1 LLGATP
7 IPRLLI
13 HPVVRSFPIM
23 GDALYSTLKQDMRN
37 RGQWLPIVLYE
48 GMIWD
53 ARVRYTACAELGMKP
68 WLVPLRRE
76 DPVPHYIKANY
87 ERCGE
92 PRSAER
98 DAVVDTL
105 MAAGSPEGR
114 AEASAR
120 RKAWLQNARAEFR
133 DFIRERPQPCVIC
146 GYDPEV
152 THAHHSFPLALQFEC
167 GIEDAIHDYQWL
179 CPKHHKRVHTLLS
192 GSLLETRDLSFLD
205 CIPDHH
211 AKEWVAIE
219 GCAQVGIDL
228 CCEALGR
235 TRGETV
241 RGRYD
246 PPYSWFM
253 LRNYAAMYPA
263 ENWRRLAA

>member
-1 LLGATP
+1 MR
-7 IPRLLI
+7 RLLV
-13 HPVVRSFPIM
+13 HPVVCSFPTM
-23 GDALYSTLKQDMRN
+23 GDALYGTLRQDMRN
-37 RGQWLPIVLYE
+37 RGQRLPIVLYE

-53 ARVRYTACAELGMKP
+53 GRARYKACAELGMKP

-76 DPVPHYIKANY
+76 DPMPHYIKANY

-98 DAVVDTL
+98 DAVIDTL
-105 MAAGSPEGR
+105 TAAGSPEGR
-114 AEASAR
+114 AKASAR

-146 GYDPEV
+146 RYDPEV

-167 GIEDAIHDYQWL
+167 GVEDAIHDYQWL
-179 CPKHHKRVHTLLS
+179 CPKHHKRVHVLLG

-211 AKEWVAIE
+211 AKEWLAIE
-219 GCAQVGIDL
+219 DCARRGIDL
-228 CCEALGR
+228 CCEVLGR
-235 TRGETV
+235 TPSGAV

-246 PPYSWFM
+246 PPYAWFM
-253 LRNYAAMYPA
+253 LRNYAVMYPA
-263 ENWRRLAA
+263 EDWRRLAA

>member
-1 LLGATP
+1 M
-7 IPRLLI
+7 PRLLV
-13 HPVVRSFPIM
+13 HPVVRSFQTMDDP
-23 GDALYSTLKQDMRN
+23 LYSVLKQDISA
-37 RGQWLPIVLYE
+37 RGQRLPIVLYE

-53 ARVRYTACAELGMKP
+53 GRARYNACAELRIKP

-87 ERCGE
+87 ERCGQ

-98 DAVVDTL
+98 SALVDTL
-105 MAAGSPEGR
+105 MAAGSPQGR
-114 AEASAR
+114 GEASVR
-120 RKAWLQNARAEFR
+120 RKAWLRNARAEFR
-133 DFIRERPQPCVIC
+133 DFIRERSQPCAIC

-167 GIEDAIHDYQWL
+167 GVRDAIHDYQWL
-179 CPKHHKRVHTLLS
+179 CPRHHKRVHILLS
-192 GSLLETRDLSFLD
+192 GWLLESRDLSFLD
-205 CIPDHH
+205 CIPDRH

-219 GCAQVGIDL
+219 ECARRGVNL

-235 TRGETV
+235 TPGKTG

-263 ENWRRLAA
+263 EDWRRLAA